1 MTERIEVR
9 YDAMEQFAAKFQAQ
23 AQSVAAVLQR
33 VRSTMQ
39 ELENG
44 GWKGRGADA
53 FFAEMNGEVL
63 PGIQRLQ
70 AAMEEAQPNTRR
82 MVEIMQHAEQEAAS
96 LFQQNT

>member
-33 VRSTMQ
+33 VGGTMQ
-39 ELENG
+39 ELQNG
-44 GWKGRGADA
+44 GWAGRGSDA

-63 PGIQRLQ
+63 PAVQRLQ
-70 AAMEEAQPNTRR
+70 AAMEDAQQNTRR
-82 MVEIMQHAEQEAAS
+82 MAEIVQQAEDEAAG
-96 LFQQNT
+96 LFRQQT

>member
-23 AQSVAAVLQR
+23 AQSVAVVLQR
-33 VRSTMQ
+33 VRGTMQ
-39 ELENG
+39 ELQNG
-44 GWKGRGADA
+44 GWEGRGSDA

-63 PGIQRLQ
+63 PAMQRLQ
-70 AAMEEAQPNTRR
+70 AAMEDSQQNTRR
-82 MVEIMQHAEQEAAS
+82 MADIMEQAEEEAAS